1 MRLLVTGAN
10 GLLGRHVV
18 QAALANGHEVVAAT
32 RAATRFG
39 DDRLAVI
46 DGVDLGDP
54 ARLTAAVREAAPDAV
69 VHLAGFAN
77 VGWSHREPATAI
89 AVNTAGAA
97 ALLTAVAAEAPA
109 ARVVL
114 ASTSEVYGRSLEPLR
129 ETDPLAPES
138 PYGQSKAW
146 MEDAAAYFRVRHGVS
161 IGIVRSF
168 AHAGPGQAPAFA
180 LSNFARQVAEAQLA
194 GRAEIEIRT
203 GRKTTIRDLSDARDA
218 ARAYLAM
225 AGAGPGRSADLGRSS
240 GPGRSA
246 SVDGPVNIGS
256 GVGRTTGDLVA
267 AVAQAAGV
275 AVDHVEDPSLVRDG
289 ENPAIVADISLARE
303 ALGWRPETTLEQT
316 AADAVA
322 WWTATLRDDPA
333 RGSGVFG

>member
-1 MRLLVTGAN
+1 MRLLVTGAS
-10 GLLGRHVV
+10 GFLGRHVV
-18 QAALANGHEVVAAT
+18 RAALDQGHAVVAAT
-32 RAATRFG
+32 RYATLYGRG
-39 DDRLAVI
+39 DLRTI
-46 DGVDLGDP
+46 EGVDLADA
-54 ARLTAAVREAAPDAV
+54 ARVGAAVRDATPDAV

-89 AVNTAGAA
+89 AVNTAGTAT
-97 ALLTAVAAEAPA
+97 LLTAVAAEVPA

-114 ASTSEVYGRSLEPLR
+114 ASTSEVYGRSPQPLR
-129 ETDPLAPES
+129 ETDPIAPES

-146 MEDAAAYFRVRHGVS
+146 MEETAAYFRDRHGLS

-168 AHAGPGQAPAFA
+168 AHAGPWQAPAFA

-194 GRAEIEIRT
+194 GRSEIELRT
-203 GRKTTIRDLSDARDA
+203 GRRGTVRDLSDARDA

-225 AGAGPGRSADLGRSS
+225 AGAGPS
-240 GPGRSA
+240 RSA
-246 SVDGPVNIGS
+246 SFDGPVNVGS
-256 GVGRTTGDLVA
+256 GVGRTTADLVA

-275 AVDHVEDPSLVRDG
+275 AVDHVEDPAFIRGG
-289 ENPAIVADISLARE
+289 ENPSIVADVSVAESQLA
-303 ALGWRPETTLEQT
+303 WQPEIPLEQT

-333 RGSGVFG
+333 RGSGIYG